1 VSREVYIG
9 FSTTDMVE
17 PPYRVVD
24 LELVKQDLRNALN
37 TRLGERAMRPNYGTR
52 IFDLLMDPFDD
63 ETREEIIEDVTR
75 VVERDPRV
83 SIINIDVFEMEHVL
97 RVDLELRFQPQDTV
111 DQLFLEYDRRNLEAL

>member
-1 VSREVYIG
+1 MSREVYIG